1 MKKMLAM
8 LGVLVLGL
16 LVGCSQEGTTV
27 SDLEEKGTMVVGLS
41 ADYPPF
47 EFHKVIDGKDTIVGF
62 DVMLAEE
69 IAKELG
75 IELELSEM
83 KFDGLIGALQAG
95 HVDMVISG
103 MTPDAERANAVD
115 FSDLYYNGLQGVLV
129 SDANS
134 GTIKTADDL
143 AGKKIGAQM
152 GSVQSALAKE
162 ISNDVKEL
170 AKTQD
175 LVLEL
180 SNGNIDAVIVGSE
193 IAKRYADEFDGVSL
207 SDVNLTTDEGMAV
220 TLVKNSTEL
229 TGKVNEI
236 IKSLKDSGKL
246 DEMLE
251 EAMSLMNE

>member
-1 MKKMLAM
+1 MKKIIMLVV
-8 LGVLVLGL
+8 VLVSVLT
-16 LVGCSQEGTTV
+16 GCSQNGANLA
-27 SDLEEKGTMVVGLS
+27 DLQSKGTLVVGLS

-47 EFHKVIDGKDTIVGF
+47 EFHKVINGVDTIVGF

-75 IELELSEM
+75 LTLEISEM
-83 KFDGLIGALQAG
+83 KFDGLVGALQAG

-103 MTPDAERANAVD
+103 MTPDEDRAKAVD
-115 FSDLYYNGLQGVLV
+115 FSELYYNGVQGVLV
-129 SDANS
+129 NDANTQ
-134 GTIKTADDL
+134 TIKTPEDL
-143 AGKKIGAQM
+143 TDKKIGAQM
-152 GSVQSALAKE
+152 GSIQSALAKE
-162 ISNDVKEL
+162 LSSTVKEL

-207 SDVNLTTDEGMAV
+207 SDVMLTTDEGMAV
-220 TLVKNSTEL
+220 TLPKNSPEL
-229 TGKVNEI
+229 VEKVNSI
-236 IKSLKDSGKL
+236 IKSLKENGKL

-251 EAMSLMNE
+251 EAMNLMNE

>member
-1 MKKMLAM
+1 MKKLMMMIAM
-8 LGVLVLGL
+8 LCLGVVA
-16 LVGCSQEGTTV
+16 GCSSNGMTV
-27 SDLEEKGTMVVGLS
+27 EDLEEKGTLVVGLS

-47 EFHKVIDGKDTIVGF
+47 EFHKMIDGVDTIVGF

-69 IAKELG
+69 IAKELDVN
-75 IELELSEM
+75 LEISEM

-103 MTPDAERANAVD
+103 MTPDETRAKAVD

-129 SDANS
+129 SDANVSVLKS
-134 GTIKTADDL
+134 GDDL
-143 AGKKIGAQM
+143 KDKAIGAQM

-162 ISNDVKEL
+162 LSTNVKEL

-180 SNGNIDAVIVGSE
+180 SNGNLDAVIVGSE

-207 SDVNLTTDEGMAV
+207 SDIDLPTDEGMAV
-220 TLVKNSTEL
+220 TMMKNSPEL
-229 TGKVNEI
+229 VEKVNEI
-236 IKSLKDSGKL
+236 IKSLKESGKL

-251 EAMSLMNE
+251 EAINLMNE